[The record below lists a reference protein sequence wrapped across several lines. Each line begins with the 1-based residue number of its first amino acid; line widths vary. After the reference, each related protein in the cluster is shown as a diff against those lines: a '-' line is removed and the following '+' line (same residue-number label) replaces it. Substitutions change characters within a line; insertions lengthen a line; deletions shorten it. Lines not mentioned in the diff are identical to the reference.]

1 MLILCFLSADKFFKT
16 KTGGHEDEGG
26 IRFITKKGLP
36 TLGDPLMELSVQRP
50 LKSAVNIDK
59 YRLVQSFLA
68 KMKLPFQLHNQEY
81 PSERRGSGTLPYFK
95 DFFKPLAVSAT
106 AIRTPTP
113 IF

>member
-1 MLILCFLSADKFFKT
+1 MLILCFLSAYKFLKT

-50 LKSAVNIDK
+50 LKSAVIDK

-95 DFFKPLAVSAT
+95 GFFKPLAVSAT